1 MEYVT
6 ILLFFT
12 FGVLLII
19 KGGDWFIDSA
29 VGIARLTKLPD
40 VLIGATIVSVA
51 TTLPELLVSTIATHR
66 EYYDVAIGNV
76 VGSLVCNIGLILG
89 IAAIIS
95 PIKTKSAGFAIKGY
109 FMILCG
115 GVLLYL
121 FRDTIITP
129 GEGNILLLLF
139 LIYIAMNILEFKSSE
154 KDKSNQ
160 NNKPSIYNM
169 GIVGIIVRFTAG
181 AVLIIVGARLL
192 VDNGVILADAIGVP
206 DQIIGVTLIA
216 LGTSLPE
223 LITAISAIL
232 KGHGEISAGN
242 ILGANILNMVM
253 ALGICSKIGK
263 QGLVI
268 SYQNIMLGATIHN
281 VPQTLY
287 LDMPVAL
294 LLMSIVVVSG
304 SIKGVIN
311 RKIGLTI
318 LSIYMLY
325 IIILGKLFI

>member
-169 GIVGIIVRFTAG
+169 GIVEIIVRFTAG